1 MAMEM
6 TETAMS
12 TPAKPAVKP
21 DAQAR
26 EDLFRPL
33 PKITMRAGLLAAFI
47 FGVYL
52 WGLQG
57 TNVQP
62 SEFIKGVPNMAN
74 FFIRLMPP
82 SFDLQ
87 PVADLPF
94 DVRLPFTIVGTSVE
108 ELEAQSNIDPNET
121 MPDWYK
127 EAAAEADGTMTAT
140 TATDSSADEAA
151 APVEATPE
159 PETTETPAQP
169 VLAKDQPWFL
179 WQPSTVN
186 KVFLPAVVP
195 AVVQTL
201 QMAIIGTTLAIILAI
216 PFGLLG
222 ARNIS
227 PSPLIYQTTRF
238 FMNIIRAIPEL
249 IIALVFVAA
258 VGLGPF
264 GGVMALAIA
273 AIGSIARLY
282 AESIEQIDPQQV
294 MAIRATG
301 GNGFH
306 VFTFGVIPQVMPL
319 VTSYSLGLFEH
330 NLRAATILGLV
341 GAGGVG
347 FLLSKYMALFQY
359 QHLMGAVIILVI
371 TVTVVDRISARL
383 RKAII

>member
-6 TETAMS
+6 TEQGVVS
-12 TPAKPAVKP
+12 PVRPAVKP
-21 DAQAR
+21 DVQAR
-26 EDLFRPL
+26 DDLFRTW
-33 PKITMRAGLLAAFI
+33 PKITLRGGILVVLIVGMYVW
-47 FGVYL
+47 GVY
-52 WGLQG
+52 G

-62 SEFIKGVPNMAN
+62 GEFIRGLPSIAN

-82 SFDLQ
+82 AFDLQ
-87 PVADLPF
+87 PVADLPVN
-94 DVRLPFTIVGTSVE
+94 VRLPFTIVGTSIE
-108 ELEAQSNIDPNET
+108 EQEALANIDPNAT

-127 EAAAEADGTMTAT
+127 EAAAEADG
-140 TATDSSADEAA
+140 SSPAA
-151 APVEATPE
+151 ASSTDTSAPATSDAVPSE
-159 PETTETPAQP
+159 QAPAQP
-169 VLAKDQPWFL
+169 ALKKDQPWFL
-179 WQPSTVN
+179 WQPSTIN
-186 KVFLPAVVP
+186 KIFLPAVVP
-195 AVVQTL
+195 AVIQTL
-201 QMAIIGTTLAIILAI
+201 QMAIIGTTLSIFLAI

-227 PSPLIYQTTRF
+227 PHPALYQVTRF

-301 GNGFH
+301 GSGMQ

-319 VTSYSLGLFEH
+319 VTSYSLSLFEH
-330 NLRAATILGLV
+330 NLRAASILGLV

-347 FLLSKYMALFQY
+347 FLLSKYMALFEY
-359 QHLMGAVIILVI
+359 QQLMGAVIILVI
-371 TVTVVDRISARL
+371 TVTVVDRLSARM

>member
-6 TETAMS
+6 TEHGVVA
-12 TPAKPAVKP
+12 PVKQVVKPA
-21 DAQAR
+21 AQAR
-26 EDLFRPL
+26 EDLLRVW
-33 PKITMRAGLLAAFI
+33 PKITLRGGILVLLI
-47 FGVYL
+47 VGVYV
-52 WGLQG
+52 WGIYG

-62 SEFIKGVPNMAN
+62 GEFIKGMPSIAN

-82 SFDLQ
+82 AFDLQ
-87 PVADLPF
+87 PIADLPF
-94 DVRLPFTIVGTSVE
+94 NVRLPFTIVGTSIE
-108 ELEAQSNIDPNET
+108 ELEAQANINPNET

-127 EAAAEADGTMTAT
+127 EAAAEADGSTVAADPSTKTTT
-140 TATDSSADEAA
+140 TASDT
-151 APVEATPE
+151 APATQ
-159 PETTETPAQP
+159 TQTPSQP
-169 VLAKDQPWFL
+169 ALKKDQPWFL

-186 KVFLPAVVP
+186 KIFLPAVVP
-195 AVVQTL
+195 AVIQTL
-201 QMAIIGTTLAIILAI
+201 QMAIIGTTMAIILAI

-227 PSPLIYQTTRF
+227 PHPAIYQVTRF
-238 FMNIIRAIPEL
+238 FMNIIRAFPEL

-301 GNGFH
+301 GSGMQ

-319 VTSYSLGLFEH
+319 VTSYSLSLFEH
-330 NLRAATILGLV
+330 NLRAASILGLV

-347 FLLSKYMALFQY
+347 FLLSKYMALFEY
-359 QHLMGAVIILVI
+359 QQLMGAVIILVI
-371 TVTVVDRISARL
+371 TVTVVDRASARL